1 MSKSVIDKIE
11 YLILLVSEFAARSM
25 CPKARPITI
34 SGNMVRWRFAKGI
47 TTSCTPFQHD
57 FSMQEA
63 FDAVYNS
70 LLFEKLNNPKT
81 GLYFQSPGYV
91 YSYLKDELF
100 KVE

>member
-1 MSKSVIDKIE
+1 MNVSQAE
-11 YLILLVSEFAARSM
+11 YQNMKEDIVKEM
-25 CPKARPITI
+25 I
-34 SGNMVRWRFAKGI
+34 SRLMEE
-47 TTSCTPFQHD
+47 HD

-100 KVE
+100 KGE

>member
-1 MSKSVIDKIE
+1 MNVSQAE
-11 YLILLVSEFAARSM
+11 YQNMKEDIVKEM
-25 CPKARPITI
+25 I
-34 SGNMVRWRFAKGI
+34 SRLMEE
-47 TTSCTPFQHD
+47 HD

-91 YSYLKDELF
+91 YSYFKDELF